1 MPKCRSASSLAL
13 RFSGGTRFNDAM
25 VGVYERVSAA
35 CPAYRPTAFLSMTR
49 EEAD

>member
-1 MPKCRSASSLAL
+1 
-13 RFSGGTRFNDAM
+13 M
-25 VGVYERVSAA
+25 VRVYERVSAA